1 VPFLGAWE
9 GELAAHT
16 TRVVPLVQGALRAQ
30 ASMRVAAAVLA
41 DAEAERAAAG
51 ERRRVVEEQLTAGSL
66 EGIIGM

>member
-1 VPFLGAWE
+1 
-9 GELAAHT
+9 
-16 TRVVPLVQGALRAQ
+16 
-30 ASMRVAAAVLA
+30 MRVAAAVLA